1 MTQVRV
7 PASFIRGGTSK
18 GIFFRREHLPERR
31 EAWDPLFLAALGSPD
46 PYGRQMDGLGGGI
59 SSLSKVV
66 IVEPSS
72 RSDVDIEYTFGQVA
86 VAEAH
91 VDYGNNCGNLT
102 SAVGP
107 FAVDEGIVEVAP
119 GAEALV
125 RLLNLNTQKRIDARF
140 PLDGAEAAVEG
151 DLELQGVAGSGAPVR
166 LEFLDP
172 GGAITG
178 RLLPTGQTSD
188 VLDVPGL
195 GEVTVSIVDA
205 TTAVAF
211 VRAEDVGLSGSEL
224 PDALEANP
232 AALDRLQAIRAA
244 AAVRLGMTE
253 DFEAERRAARNR
265 PFIAVVA
272 PPLEARSLSGDRIAA
287 DDVDVTARAVSM
299 GRPHRAFPLT
309 AALCL
314 AAAARIEGTVVH
326 SVARQVADPTA
337 DLRIGNPSGVMPLA
351 AEVRHRSA
359 HSAAWTIERAV
370 AYRTVRRLMEGSILV
385 PASRLAGGAR

>member
-1 MTQVRV
+1 MAQVRV

-18 GIFFRREHLPERR
+18 GIFFHREHLPESR
-31 EAWDPLFLAALGSPD
+31 EAWDALFLAALGSPD

-66 IVEPSS
+66 IVEPST
-72 RSDVDIEYTFGQVA
+72 RSDVDVEYTFGQVS
-86 VAEAH
+86 VGEAH

-119 GAEALV
+119 GTEALV

-151 DLELQGVAGSGAPVR
+151 DFELQGVAGSGAPVR

-178 RLLPTGQTSD
+178 KLLPTGQTSD
-188 VLDVPGL
+188 LLDVPGL
-195 GEVTVSIVDA
+195 GEVEVSIVDA

-211 VRAEDVGLSGSEL
+211 VRAEDVGLSGTEL

-232 AALDRLQAIRAA
+232 AVLDRLQAIRAA

-337 DLRIGNPSGVMPLA
+337 DLRIGNPSGVIPLA
-351 AEVRHRSA
+351 AEVRYNA
-359 HSAAWTIERAV
+359 TWEMERAV
-370 AYRTVRRLMEGSILV
+370 AYRTVRRLMEGSTLV
-385 PASRLAGGAR
+385 PASRLAGAAR